1 MKGII
6 KKLNDKG
13 FGFITPEGGD
23 KDVFFH
29 ANDCANHDFQQMQEG
44 EAVTFEMG
52 TSPKGP
58 KATNVMRDDG
68 MMAPGAG
75 TMDGGMMDAAA

>member
-6 KKLNDKG
+6 KKLNEKG
-13 FGFITPEGGD
+13 FGFITPESENSDGSV

-29 ANDCANHDFQQMQEG
+29 ANDCSDGNFKDMREG
-44 EAVTFEMG
+44 DTVNFDIG

-58 KATNVMRDDG
+58 KATNVMF
-68 MMAPGAG
+68 APVLNPEE
-75 TMDGGMMDAAA
+75 